1 MPTRTATREMPYDI
15 ADAAQKMW
23 LAGLGV
29 VTLAQE
35 EGGKLFDTLV
45 DAGKQVEKAMPSP
58 TAALKGASDGA
69 EQVWAKFQEMV
80 DAQITAAL
88 HRLGVPTKDEI
99 DRLTERIEQLTDSI
113 EALRARSK

>member
-1 MPTRTATREMPYDI
+1 VPHELV
-15 ADAAQKMW
+15 DAAQKMW

-35 EGGKLFDTLV
+35 EGGKLFDTLI

-58 TAALKGASDGA
+58 SAALKGASESA
-69 EQVWAKFQEMV
+69 EQVWAKFQELI

-99 DRLTERIEQLTDSI
+99 DRLTHRIEQLTESI
-113 EALRARSK
+113 EALRARS